1 MFSGLRRFLPAVLLL
16 PLIFAAACRGQEKFS
31 FDFLSDTHTS
41 PAGAPV
47 EGFAATCEHLLQAGP
62 GDFLILGGDYD
73 NFGRTREVIERIL
86 VKPLAEKGRK
96 YPFYVAVGNHDVV
109 NASNDKKDD
118 DGTGLQTQAIIAHGR
133 QLPGIVRRGP
143 ASRSK
148 LAGYGRDGAQ
158 YTTYS
163 FDHGNA
169 HFIILDL
176 YSENSYPNRGNAV
189 MSRALL
195 DWVKDDLAGTDKK
208 HIFVVGHRPCLS
220 YTEQRGGRKSEVPP
234 GHLIEQGERE
244 AFWNLLKGDARVVA
258 YLSGHSHRFGMK
270 QDGTLWQIGAAR
282 ARDNWKTH
290 LSFTIDGDRVSCRA
304 FREEN
309 GRYVEYDQP
318 LRPLLTQTQPSET
331 AVPRP

>member
-133 QLPGIVRRGP
+133 QLP
-143 ASRSK
+143 
-148 LAGYGRDGAQ
+148 
-158 YTTYS
+158 
-163 FDHGNA
+163 
-169 HFIILDL
+169 
-176 YSENSYPNRGNAV
+176 
-189 MSRALL
+189 
-195 DWVKDDLAGTDKK
+195 
-208 HIFVVGHRPCLS
+208 
-220 YTEQRGGRKSEVPP
+220 
-234 GHLIEQGERE
+234 
-244 AFWNLLKGDARVVA
+244 
-258 YLSGHSHRFGMK
+258 
-270 QDGTLWQIGAAR
+270 
-282 ARDNWKTH
+282 
-290 LSFTIDGDRVSCRA
+290 
-304 FREEN
+304 
-309 GRYVEYDQP
+309 
-318 LRPLLTQTQPSET
+318 
-331 AVPRP
+331 